1 MHTPP
6 DRQENGIQSP
16 YFLRDHKSMRIS
28 IYQDSDRQLACTYGD
43 TLPTAPVLLTT
54 EIDSETLQ
62 VIQTSSLSR
71 VRDTLSLIIHRQIES
86 DLAKSSDTT
95 QKGISTPEKV

>member
-1 MHTPP
+1 
-6 DRQENGIQSP
+6 
-16 YFLRDHKSMRIS
+16 MRIS

-43 TLPTAPVLLTT
+43 ILPTAPVLLTT

-62 VIQTSSLSR
+62 IIQTSTIDE
-71 VRDTLSLIIHRQIES
+71 VRDILSLIMHSQIES

-95 QKGISTPEKV
+95 QKGINTPETV

>member
-1 MHTPP
+1 
-6 DRQENGIQSP
+6 
-16 YFLRDHKSMRIS
+16 MRIN

-43 TLPTAPVLLTT
+43 ILPPAPVLLTT

-62 VIQTSSLSR
+62 IIQTSTIDE

-95 QKGISTPEKV
+95 QEGINTPETV

>member
-1 MHTPP
+1 
-6 DRQENGIQSP
+6 
-16 YFLRDHKSMRIS
+16 MRIS

-43 TLPTAPVLLTT
+43 ILPTAPVLLTT

-62 VIQTSSLSR
+62 IIQTSTIDE
-71 VRDTLSLIIHRQIES
+71 VRDILSLIMHSQIES

-95 QKGISTPEKV
+95 QEGINIPETV

>member
-1 MHTPP
+1 
-6 DRQENGIQSP
+6 
-16 YFLRDHKSMRIS
+16 MRIN

-62 VIQTSSLSR
+62 IIQASTIDE
-71 VRDTLSLIIHRQIES
+71 VRDTLSLIMHYQIES

-95 QKGISTPEKV
+95 QEGINTPETL

>member
-1 MHTPP
+1 
-6 DRQENGIQSP
+6 
-16 YFLRDHKSMRIS
+16 MRIS

-43 TLPTAPVLLTT
+43 ILPTAPVLLTT

-62 VIQTSSLSR
+62 IIQASTIDE
-71 VRDTLSLIIHRQIES
+71 VRDTLSLIMHYQIES

-95 QKGISTPEKV
+95 QEGINTPETV